1 MRERSLV
8 WRGLTVLAVGIRT
21 CPKLFAVSALAAATY
36 GGMVVVASY
45 VLGRVTDEVILPSLQ
60 RGAAT
65 RASLVAAAGAIVA
78 VAVIKAGGV
87 FGRRYGAYAM
97 QFSLQAIF
105 RARVTSRYLE
115 LPVAWHRRHTTGELL
130 SAAHS
135 DIESAWWTVAPLPMA
150 VGGAVMFAVTA
161 VFLVATDAFL
171 AAVGLVTGPALALL
185 NWRYQRRMRVVAAE
199 AQQLRAATA
208 ERAHGSFDAALVVK
222 TLGHEAAETASFRNR
237 SDDLRD
243 RMITVGRIR
252 AWFDPA
258 VDALPDLA
266 ILLVLGIGTWRVSRG
281 SLSAGDLVLFAY
293 LFRLLALPA
302 RVIGWM
308 LGLMPNSVVGWDR
321 VERILVA
328 AGTPEQ
334 GNLRP
339 SGVGAAG
346 LRSRQVSFRH
356 PSAPPRQHTR
366 DGSAARGDDSGGVRD
381 ITLEVAPGRMLA
393 IVGPVGA
400 GKSTIAALFV
410 RLLDPDAGALLL
422 DGTDLRDLDP
432 TALAGDVAIV
442 LQESFLFDDTVYEN
456 IALGSEVS
464 AEQVREAAWVAYA
477 DRFIEALDDGYA
489 TRVGER
495 GATLSGGQ
503 RQRIALARALIRRPR
518 LLVLDDATSSVDPAV
533 EAAILDRLAASDLV
547 STVVVIANR
556 RSVIAL
562 ADEVVYVEDGTIRAR
577 GTHAQLMDT
586 SPAYARLVSSYADLE
601 ATSAGRPAAGRTTLR
616 KSPA

>member
-1 MRERSLV
+1 MRARSLI

-21 CPKLFAVSALAAATY
+21 CPKLFAVSALAAAIY

-45 VLGRVTDEVILPSLQ
+45 VLGRVTDHVILPALQ
-60 RGAAT
+60 RGAVT
-65 RASLVAAAGAIVA
+65 QASLAAAAGAIVA

-97 QFSLQAIF
+97 QFRLQAIF

-130 SAAHS
+130 STAHS

-161 VFLVATDAFL
+161 VILVVTDVFL
-171 AAVGLVTGPALALL
+171 AAVGLVAGPALALL
-185 NWRYQRRMRVVAAE
+185 NWRYQRRMGEVAAE

-208 ERAHGSFDAALVVK
+208 ERAHESFDAALVVK
-222 TLGHEAAETASFRNR
+222 TLGREGAETASFRNR
-237 SDDLRD
+237 SEDLRD
-243 RMITVGRIR
+243 RMMTIGRIR

-258 VDALPDLA
+258 IEALPDLA
-266 ILLVLGIGTWRVSRG
+266 ILLVLGVGTWRVSRG
-281 SLSAGDLVLFAY
+281 FLSAGDLVLFAY
-293 LFRLLALPA
+293 LFRLLALPS

-308 LGLMPNSVVGWDR
+308 LGLMPSSVVGWDR

-328 AGTPEQ
+328 PGAPEQ

-339 SGVGAAG
+339 AGVGPAA
-346 LRSRQVSFRH
+346 LRSRQVSFQH
-356 PSAPPRQHTR
+356 PAAAAKRPTR
-366 DGSAARGDDSGGVRD
+366 SGVAARGDETGGVRD
-381 ITLEVAPGRMLA
+381 VTLEVPPGRMLA
-393 IVGPVGA
+393 IVGSIGS

-410 RLLDPDAGALLL
+410 RLFDPDAGALLL

-432 TALAGDVAIV
+432 KALSDDVAIV
-442 LQESFLFDDTVYEN
+442 FQDSFLWDDTIYEN
-456 IALGSEVS
+456 IALGTDAT
-464 AEQVREAAWVAYA
+464 AEQVREAAWVACA
-477 DRFIEALDDGYA
+477 DGFIEALDDGYA
-489 TRVGER
+489 TRIGER

-533 EAAILDRLAASDLV
+533 EAAILDRLSATDLV
-547 STVVVIANR
+547 STVVVIAYR
-556 RSVIAL
+556 RSVITL

-577 GTHAQLMDT
+577 GTHAQLMATTPD
-586 SPAYARLVSSYADLE
+586 YARLVSSYDD
-601 ATSAGRPAAGRTTLR
+601 PASILTGGNAAERTTFR
-616 KSPA
+616 QARA